1 MGSIPARGTI
11 YVARS
16 LVGKTSD
23 CGSEDRRFKPARA
36 PQRKVRVMSY
46 KRKQIEKHKLKKL
59 YDETWHS
66 YSAGAYY
73 DDRKNRFIKYSCH
86 NRWLRAHCRRIS
98 RRRMNKEGN
107 LYSRGSYNRVYDYWR
122 ELI

>member
-36 PQRKVRVMSY
+36 PHRKVKVMSY
-46 KRKQIEKHKLKKL
+46 KRTQIEKHKLKKL
-59 YDETWHS
+59 YDETWHN
-66 YSAGAYY
+66 YGAGAYY
-73 DDRKNRFIKYSCH
+73 DDRKNRFVKYSCH
-86 NRWLRAHCRRIS
+86 NRWLRAHCRRVT
-98 RRRMNKEGN
+98 RRRLKNIDYSFSGGN
-107 LYSRGSYNRVYDYWR
+107 YKKIYDYWW
-122 ELI
+122 EVT